1 MQWEQCYFEEDIV
14 FIWGSALNVM
24 DGDAAAKRVFM
35 GNWVTEIKLEFACEQ
50 REVSAAGI
58 WLLL

>member
-1 MQWEQCYFEEDIV
+1 M
-14 FIWGSALNVM
+14 FICGSALNFM